1 MSYLWTLSVRPD
13 LPQSL
18 LAEPY
23 VALFSGAPLL
33 ARITVAATALV
44 AAMENQTLQQ
54 NFGVS
59 CKYAESPFTP
69 LL

>member
-1 MSYLWTLSVRPD
+1 MSYLWALFYFAPICRSRSPR
-13 LPQSL
+13 S
-18 LAEPY
+18 Y